1 MFRHQNNIRI
11 GALLL
16 YMLLPLTCLFA
27 STESYMQAMSGKI
40 RKGDSCTVVDDKFSS
55 FALADWNKLQN
66 LSVDNIISF
75 EIRKDTAFYF
85 RKPFTCT
92 LNLSLKLFTSRE
104 QTSPDIKKITLVVN
118 WDSATGKSY
127 VMLSQY
133 KFTNAYKVVVV
144 VDSIYS
150 AEWNDSLPPVFRIRS
165 QVVVERKYPFNS
177 SFPAQI
183 SIQHSTAALDQG
195 SSATTT
201 DLPEND
207 GYAQRSPSGPNADAA
222 FGGADDGNGD
232 HPIPPPP
239 GATVNVSW
247 ALSFDKNYEEYDF
260 EWTYIDKMSSIGQLI
275 TSEISAGT
283 YSQTN
288 VANRDLWMKNNNTRV
303 TVTSHSYSINLP
315 YTDGYVLFRVRGV
328 SYQAPPGTLRLTT
341 DWSAASEG
349 QFFAVID
356 AHNPSLNWQYKGS
369 FAEGGKRKEV
379 ISYFDATLRNRQSVT
394 ISNSEDKAIVAET
407 IYDNMG
413 RPSVSILPAPTNSNL
428 FTYYPSFNLANST
441 TAYSRENINTVG
453 CKVVTDPM
461 ATTSGASQY
470 YSIANTFKDDPNYY
484 FSKYIPDAEGYPF
497 SVTEYTNDNTGKI
510 RRQSGVGKDFKLGSG
525 HETTYY
531 YGKPAQREIDRLFG
545 MEAGDASH
553 YLKNMVVDPNGQIS
567 VTYIDVNGKTIAT
580 SLAGEPPATVD
591 PLASAATATT
601 ILNQAMITPNNF
613 TKDAGNLFMQAT
625 ATFLASITGNYT
637 LHYSVD
643 PVSLTQTQS
652 ASGFCTTCFYNVLI
666 EVKDDCGVVI
676 GSAASAPFS
685 GNDVTC
691 NSHTTVT
698 SDLSLNITAIGE
710 YNITY
715 TLKLSKDVIKQQED
729 YYIAHN
735 VSLTRLKTFLAG
747 ELNQAD
753 LTGCYTECKSCTEKL
768 GTKSQFTV
776 TMKQTLTQLNAEK
789 YNNAIDLSNDFAS
802 ATELTNW
809 ISVTYDALAA
819 KCASAVA
826 ACYVSPCENK
836 LALLKRD
843 VLPGGQYA
851 LYDPITFDILEKP
864 ISVLPHYKDANIQA
878 KEFMGDDGSTIM
890 RISDLHSD
898 ADFVKAYIKHPEWAD
913 DLVKSHVEY
922 CAYTWCTTHT
932 QVYGF
937 EQQAKAIPTGAA
949 AIAKSWFAASP
960 ASLYSL
966 LDVDEFFGIAPTQN
980 AYYIQMKNDLDNFT
994 ATANLTLKNA
1004 AGTEQPVRN
1013 IRRFIDWMLY
1023 CKPAAS
1029 TGNAAADNAAQVAS
1043 WNNCTVTSDCRS
1055 TGQEW
1060 EMYRNYY
1067 FQLRSKYVAI
1077 QRGLENADCGIC
1089 AIGADPPPAPSN
1101 YALSVASSGCPSQG
1115 GDGKTDVLLSGLQ
1128 AGDRVKVKL
1137 VMTGKIHQ
1145 SAAGLSSGGAR
1156 ANVNIFDITNPLIQ
1170 SPASEGDYLDNADH
1184 DFNVNTIM
1192 TFTVPASTYVFRT
1205 RAYVY
1210 NSKYQSLPRNAVL
1223 QLVSVN
1229 DIPVTG
1235 VQLVVCA
1242 GYELGG
1248 G

>member
-1 MFRHQNNIRI
+1 MFRHQNKNRI

-40 RKGDSCTVVDDKFSS
+40 RKGDSCTVVDDKFSTFS
-55 FALADWNKLQN
+55 LADWNKLQN
-66 LSVDNIISF
+66 LSIDNIISF

-85 RKPFTCT
+85 QKSFTCT
-92 LNLSLKLFTSRE
+92 LNLSLKFFTSRE

-133 KFTNAYKVVVV
+133 KFTNAYKVVAV

-150 AEWNDSLPPVFRIRS
+150 AEWGDSLPPVFRVRS
-165 QVVVERKYPFNS
+165 QVVVERKYSFDP

-183 SIQHSTAALDQG
+183 TIQHTAALNQ
-195 SSATTT
+195 SSGATT
-201 DLPEND
+201 DLPENN
-207 GYAQRSPSGPNADAA
+207 GYTQLAPSGPNADAA
-222 FGGADDGNGD
+222 FDHADNDKGD
-232 HPIPPPP
+232 HPAPPPP
-239 GATVNVSW
+239 AGTVNVSW

-275 TSEISAGT
+275 TSEIAAGV
-283 YSQTN
+283 YSQTTT
-288 VANRDLWMKNNNTRV
+288 ANRDLWMKNNNTRV

-341 DWSAASEG
+341 DWNTASEG
-349 QFFAVID
+349 KFFEVID
-356 AHNPSLNWQYKGS
+356 AHKPSLNWQYSGA

-394 ISNSEDKAIVAET
+394 INNSDAKAVVAET

-413 RPSVSILPAPTNSNL
+413 RPSVSILPAPTNSDV
-428 FTYYPSFNLANST
+428 FTYYPSFNLSNTGSP
-441 TAYSRENINTVG
+441 YSRENIRGGTG
-453 CKVVTDPM
+453 AACKVVTDPM
-461 ATTSGASQY
+461 GNTTGASQY
-470 YSIANTFKDDPNYY
+470 YSPSNAFRNEANYY

-497 SVTEYTNDNTGKI
+497 SVTEYTNDNTGRI
-510 RRQSGVGKDFKLGSG
+510 RRQSGVGADFKLGSG

-567 VTYIDVNGKTIAT
+567 VSYIDANGKTIAT

-591 PLASAATATT
+591 PLSSAATATT
-601 ILNQAMITPNNF
+601 TLNQAMIAPNSF

-625 ATFLASITGNYT
+625 ATFLASVTGNYT

-643 PVSLTQTQS
+643 PVSLTQTQN

-666 EVKDDCGVVI
+666 EVKDDCGNVV
-676 GSAASAPFS
+676 GSATSTPFS
-685 GNDVTC
+685 GNDVSC
-691 NSHTTVT
+691 SNHTTIT

-715 TLKLSKDVIKQQED
+715 TIKLSKEVMKQQED

-735 VSLTRLKTFLAG
+735 VSLTKLKTFLAG

-768 GTKSQFTV
+768 GTKSQFTT
-776 TMKQTLTQLNAEK
+776 TMKQTLVQLNAEK

-802 ATELTNW
+802 ATELTDW

-851 LYDPITFDILEKP
+851 LYNQTTFEILERP
-864 ISVLPHYKDANIQA
+864 ISVLPHYKDPGMQTRSYTD
-878 KEFMGDDGSTIM
+878 DDGSTKY
-890 RISDLHSD
+890 ISDLQSD
-898 ADFVKAYIKHPEWAD
+898 ADFIRAYIKHPEWAD
-913 DLVKSHVEY
+913 ELVKSHVEY

-932 QVYGF
+932 QVYAF
-937 EQQAKAIPTGAA
+937 EQQAKAIPTGAE
-949 AIAKSWFAASP
+949 AIAKTWFTSNP

-966 LDVDEFFGIAPTQN
+966 LDVDEFFGTPNAHN
-980 AYYIQMKNDLDNFT
+980 AYYGPMKNDLDNFT
-994 ATANLTLKNA
+994 AVANLALKNN
-1004 AGTEQPVRN
+1004 AGTEQPVKN

-1029 TGNAAADNAAQVAS
+1029 TGNATTDNTAQVAT
-1043 WNNCTVTSDCRS
+1043 WNNCTVTADCRS

-1077 QRGLENADCGIC
+1077 QRGLDNADCGIC
-1089 AIGADPPPAPSN
+1089 AIGAD
-1101 YALSVASSGCPSQG
+1101 
-1115 GDGKTDVLLSGLQ
+1115 
-1128 AGDRVKVKL
+1128 
-1137 VMTGKIHQ
+1137 
-1145 SAAGLSSGGAR
+1145 AR
-1156 ANVNIFDITNPLIQ
+1156 LHLP
-1170 SPASEGDYLDNADH
+1170 
-1184 DFNVNTIM
+1184 IM
-1192 TFTVPASTYVFRT
+1192 RC
-1205 RAYVY
+1205 R
-1210 NSKYQSLPRNAVL
+1210 LPRRDALRREGMENRCTCVWPPRPA
-1223 QLVSVN
+1223 
-1229 DIPVTG
+1229 I
-1235 VQLVVCA
+1235 A
-1242 GYELGG
+1242 
-1248 G
+1248 